1 MLEPET
7 LYDNA
12 KIKESTVT
20 SVTVAKACEI
30 SDPRRSDQKVQSFMK

>member
-12 KIKESTVT
+12 KIKESTVI
-20 SVTVAKACEI
+20 SVTAAKSCEI
-30 SDPRRSDQKVQSFMK
+30 SDSHRSDRKV